1 MKHIRNRVL
10 AGAVALVMLVTA
22 VITDSRPVLAEDK
35 ASSHAVETTDTAMLL
50 EEPNEKSPGKIKE
63 DPETTDTLMPLE
75 NPGEKSLDERKE
87 HPEETTE
94 AITKAKTVEEGK
106 ETADAPAAQA
116 KPEKALALA
125 NGTGVN
131 YTFSANWSTKTTK
144 DYTVDMTDPT
154 KISVHPSDNSQK
166 TVTWAVH
173 LGVPQAQ
180 GISFPKGT
188 VKITVPNFIVENWE
202 TTGDT
207 KKVNVTNA
215 GAVLPHM
222 SWQIAEAPKPSTSVD
237 FNYTDN
243 KDGTYTLTNY
253 KELTGGFTLDFE
265 QSFFFKPAFVK
276 VDSEGKLQK
285 NYAIQLKI
293 DANNDSTNEVDDKKN
308 LSLQLQNTLNPGKV
322 KLSVARKDN
331 AKGAYLT
338 WQNSWG
344 QKPTDDDGK
353 TYFYVIWF
361 ADYQRGAGT
370 SLPFSATVTDTGTDG
385 KVVGTGYY
393 TWHDNSFQYPLN
405 TTYPSIANITKSRTY
420 RQYQGSETKALPGM
434 PNYLNGHLVLQDM
447 QPCLSQAILK
457 RYPLSL
463 LKEKSPEELRKNGI
477 ELSNAVQV
485 DEIAD
490 NGQKDQINATAK
502 EKVYFYL
509 GKGSFGKY
517 NAFSNTTTL
526 PPARTYLLD
535 GETIRLAGNWDAR
548 DHSWHT
554 ASVTRRPNTSKGQE
568 WSMKITQSSPY
579 YIEGKVDDLANSTL
593 KELFDQNK
601 MTKLSDADYF
611 YRDFLVKWTEYDAV
625 QTSLGEDTGN
635 PIKNYAS
642 YSPVEVWVRKNGK
655 STFEPYAKVKR
666 GKDGAYIATDW
677 KEQPLATSKGVF
689 RSFWTLPDDVV
700 EIEYRHE
707 NGDTTFQTDM
717 TTYENV
723 VLRPTNNVQTLLT
736 ASKNAGHDSIIT
748 AVAKRT
754 VESNTDHSMG
764 QPLAVTAYKLAD
776 LNVSSAVGKNEGK
789 LTNYPELSTQ
799 KRRVTIRN
807 YNGAYSIFWD
817 ITGGGKSDKELVK
830 RFAFNKGTFYDL
842 LPKDTYVDPKTTELK
857 LNWSYSD
864 GEGNVIPKENYSV
877 SFVDDYEHSGRTM
890 MIVEYTIPDN
900 LLDFGQGDPQ
910 VMFSYD
916 LYNTYE
922 NIVDRGTDVIN
933 SVAFVNG
940 NSKIPFNPSEKGKTP
955 DNLTDKNLFS
965 TLAQANAG
973 KIMFNQATIHYNRVT
988 VNQSGLTKKV
998 KPVGQPLY
1006 QASTTVEGK
1015 SVYTYKLRYQTEK
1028 QTNADQLVFYDV
1040 LENGA
1045 ENKPSEW
1052 KGTLQSVDVSAI
1064 EGKPSAGK
1072 EKGTLVPIVYYATS
1086 IPSEDQFDVTNS
1098 IWSTTKPQDMKQVKA
1113 IAIDCRKAKKGDKDT
1128 NFVLEKGGSLSVLVN
1143 LVAPTDPKLEGKKAV
1158 NEGMI
1163 KTRTFSGS
1171 EAPNTKNVNKIM
1183 ARTFSGSKAPA
1194 INTIRALQADAEVTL
1209 KMPKITISGK
1219 KVWNDQNDKAG
1230 IRPNDVTIQ
1239 LFANG
1244 KDTGKITKATN
1255 TNNWKYAFEGLNLYD
1270 ANGNK
1275 IVYTVKE
1282 VPVKGYSMEIEGTT
1296 ITNTYNKPWTP
1307 IDPATTSLTVTKSW
1321 SGVAQNYYG
1330 AASVTVELYKNG
1342 QATGKTAILNKANH
1356 FTAKFD
1362 GLKTV
1367 DDVAQPQQNQYT
1379 AKELDANGKALDDG
1393 ANVTILNK
1401 NYTVRYGQV
1410 AGGKQTITNT
1420 LVNPMRT
1427 ISGKKVWNDRGNV
1440 DGLRPKTITV
1450 RLLADGKEVQKLT
1463 VDKGQ
1468 DGKWEFAFMNCPT
1481 YDKGTPITYTITEDK
1496 VAFYT
1501 TKIDGTTITN
1511 SHRPKPTPPTPN
1523 PPTPVEPTP
1532 TPNPPTP
1539 NPPTPNPPTP
1549 NPPTPVEPTPTPNPP
1564 TPVEPTP
1571 TPKPQPKPSPT
1582 RPVKPQPKTGDSN
1595 RLLFWSALLGMSTLS
1610 LTFLYAASE
1619 KRKGQKNAG
1628 RKKH

>member
-10 AGAVALVMLVTA
+10 AGVVAFVMLITA

-35 ASSHAVETTDTAMLL
+35 ASSHAVETTDTATPL
-50 EEPNEKSPGKIKE
+50 EEPGERRPGERKE

-87 HPEETTE
+87 NPEETTG

-106 ETADAPAAQA
+106 ETADAQEAQA
-116 KPEKALALA
+116 KPEKALASA
-125 NGTGVN
+125 NRSGVN
-131 YTFSANWSTKTTK
+131 YTFSANWSTKSTG
-144 DYTVDMTDPT
+144 DYSYPNNDPT
-154 KISVHPSDNSQK
+154 SISVTSSNNTQK

-180 GISFPKGT
+180 GVNFPKGT

-202 TTGDT
+202 QSGDT
-207 KKVNVTNA
+207 KRVNVDNK
-215 GAVLPHM
+215 GKELPHM
-222 SWQIAEAPKPSTSVD
+222 TWQVAEAPEESASID
-237 FNYTDN
+237 FNYSDN
-243 KDGTYTLTNY
+243 GDGTYTLTNY
-253 KELTGGFTLDFE
+253 RDLNGGFTLDFE
-265 QSFFFKPAFVK
+265 QSFFFKPAYVK
-276 VDSEGKLQK
+276 VDSNGKLQK

-293 DANNDSTNEVDDKKN
+293 DANNDGTNEVDDTKN

-331 AKGAYLT
+331 AKGTYLT

-344 QKPTDDDGK
+344 PRPADDDGK

-361 ADYQRGAGT
+361 ADYRRGAGT
-370 SLPFSATVTDTGTDG
+370 SLPFSATVTDTGNDG
-385 KVVGTGYY
+385 KVVGTGYF
-393 TWHDNSFQYPLN
+393 TWHDNSFQYLLN
-405 TTYPSIANITKSRTY
+405 TTYPSIAKITNSRTY
-420 RQYQGSETKALPGM
+420 RQYQGSETKALPGI

-463 LKEKSPEELRKNGI
+463 LNGKSAEDLRKNGI
-477 ELSNAVQV
+477 DLSNAVQV

-490 NGQKDQINATAK
+490 NEQQDQVTAQAT
-502 EKVYFYL
+502 ETVYFYL
-509 GKGSFGKY
+509 GEGSFGKY
-517 NAFSNTTTL
+517 NVNNAETSL
-526 PPARTYLLD
+526 PMARTYLLD
-535 GETIRLAGNWDAR
+535 GETIRLAGNWNAR

-554 ASVTRRPNTSKGQE
+554 SSVTRRPDTAKGQD
-568 WSMKITQSSPY
+568 WDMKITQSSPY
-579 YIEGKVDDLANSTL
+579 YIEGNDLTNFTL
-593 KELFDQNK
+593 NELFDQKK

-611 YRDFLVKWTEYDAV
+611 YRDFSVTWTEYNAA
-625 QTSLGEDTGN
+625 QTSFGEDTGN
-635 PIKNYAS
+635 PIKNYES
-642 YSPVEVWVRKNGK
+642 YSPVEVYVRKNGQ
-655 STFEPYAKVKR
+655 STFEKYAEVKR
-666 GKDGAYIATDW
+666 GKDGAYIATDTNG
-677 KEQPLATSKGVF
+677 KPLTKSRRLS
-689 RSFWTLPDDVV
+689 RSFWGLPDDVA

-707 NGDTTFQTDM
+707 NGKNTFQTDM
-717 TTYENV
+717 TTYENA
-723 VLRPTNNVQTLLT
+723 VLRPTKNVQTLLT
-736 ASKNAGHDSIIT
+736 TSKNAGHDSIIT

-776 LNVSSAVGKNEGK
+776 LNVSSAVGKNEGE
-789 LTNYPELSTQ
+789 LTNYPELNTQ

-807 YNGAYSIFWD
+807 YNGAYSVFWD
-817 ITGGGKSDKELVK
+817 STGGGRSDKELIK

-842 LPKDTYVDPKTTELK
+842 LPKDTYVKLDTAELK
-857 LNWSYSD
+857 LNWSWS
-864 GEGNVIPKENYSV
+864 EEKGNVIPDENYTV
-877 SFVDDYEHSGRTM
+877 SFQENYENSGRTM
-890 MIVEYTIPDN
+890 MIVEYTIPDD
-900 LLDFGQGDPQ
+900 LLEFSQGDPQ

-922 NIVDRGTDVIN
+922 NIVDRGTDVIS

-965 TLAQANAG
+965 ALAQANAG

-988 VNQSGLTKKV
+988 VNQSGLTKSV

-1006 QASTTVEGK
+1006 QTSTTVEGK
-1015 SVYTYKLRYQTEK
+1015 SVYTYRLRYQTEK

-1045 ENKPSEW
+1045 KNKPSAW
-1052 KGTLQSVDVSAI
+1052 QGTLQSVDVSAI
-1064 EGKPSAGK
+1064 EGKPSVGK

-1113 IAIDCRKAKKGDKDT
+1113 IAIDCRKAKNGDKDT
-1128 NFVLEKGGSLSVLVN
+1128 NFVLEKGASLSVLVN

-1171 EAPNTKNVNKIM
+1171 
-1183 ARTFSGSKAPA
+1183 KAPA
-1194 INTIRALQADAEVTL
+1194 IGMIWALQADAGVTL
-1209 KMPKITISGK
+1209 KMPKITISGE
-1219 KVWNDQNDKAG
+1219 KVWNDQNDEAG
-1230 IRPNDVTIQ
+1230 NRPKEVTIK

-1244 KDTGKITKATN
+1244 KDTSKTTKATN
-1255 TNNWKYAFEGLNLYD
+1255 TSNWKYTFDDLYLYD

-1282 VPVKGYSMEIEGTT
+1282 VPVEGYTTAIEGTT

-1321 SGVAQNYYG
+1321 SGVAQSYYDK
-1330 AASVTVELYKNG
+1330 ASVTVELYKNG
-1342 QATGKTAILNKANH
+1342 QATGMKATLNKANQ
-1356 FTAKFD
+1356 FTATFNN
-1362 GLKTV
+1362 LKTV

-1379 AKELDANGKALDDG
+1379 AKELDANGKAL
-1393 ANVTILNK
+1393 ANGDKVTILNK
-1401 NYTVRYGQV
+1401 DYTVQYGKV
-1410 AGGKQTITNT
+1410 ADGKQTITNT

-1427 ISGKKVWNDRGNV
+1427 ISGKKIWNDRGNV

-1481 YDKGTPITYTITEDK
+1481 YNQGTPITYTITEDK

-1511 SHRPKPTPPTPN
+1511 SHRPKPTPPTPE
-1523 PPTPVEPTP
+1523 PPTPVEPT
-1532 TPNPPTP
+1532 PTP

-1564 TPVEPTP
+1564 TPNPPTP
-1571 TPKPQPKPSPT
+1571 AEPKPAPKPQPKPSPT
-1582 RPVKPQPKTGDSN
+1582 RPVKPQPKTGDSH
-1595 RLLFWSALLGMSTLS
+1595 RLLFWSALLGISTLS
-1610 LTFLYAASE
+1610 LTFLYAAGE

-1628 RKKH
+1628 RKNTK

>member
-10 AGAVALVMLVTA
+10 AGVVAFVMLITA
-22 VITDSRPVLAEDK
+22 VITDSCPVLAEDK
-35 ASSHAVETTDTAMLL
+35 APSHAVETTDTAMLL
-50 EEPNEKSPGKIKE
+50 EEPNEKSPGERKE

-144 DYTVDMTDPT
+144 DYTVDTTDAT
-154 KISVHPSDNSQK
+154 KISVHPSDNTQK

-215 GAVLPHM
+215 GTVLPHM

-265 QSFFFKPAFVK
+265 QSFFFKPAYVK
-276 VDSEGKLQK
+276 VDSNGKLEK
-285 NYAIQLKI
+285 DYSIQLKI
-293 DANNDSTNEVDDKKN
+293 DANNDGANEVDDKKN
-308 LSLQLQNTLNPGKV
+308 LSLQLQNTLKPGTV

-842 LPKDTYVDPKTTELK
+842 LPKDTYVEPKTTELK

-1171 EAPNTKNVNKIM
+1171 EASNAKNVNKIM

-1209 KMPKITISGK
+1209 KMPKITISGQ
-1219 KVWNDQNDKAG
+1219 KVWNDQNDKAE

-1255 TNNWKYAFEGLNLYD
+1255 TNNWKYAFEGLDLYD

-1282 VPVKGYSMEIEGTT
+1282 VPVKGYTTEIEGTT

-1307 IDPATTSLTVTKSW
+1307 IVPATTSLTVTKSW
-1321 SGVAQNYYG
+1321 SGVARNYYD

-1342 QATGKTAILNKANH
+1342 QATGTKATLDKANQ
-1356 FTAKFD
+1356 FTATFKN
-1362 GLKTV
+1362 LKTV

-1379 AKELDANGKALDDG
+1379 AKELDANGKALADG
-1393 ANVTILNK
+1393 DKVTILNK
-1401 NYTVRYGQV
+1401 DYTVRYGQV

-1427 ISGKKVWNDRGNV
+1427 ISGKKIWNDRGNV

-1468 DGKWEFAFMNCPT
+1468 DGKWEFAFTNCPT
-1481 YDKGTPITYTITEDK
+1481 YDQGTPITYTITEDK

-1539 NPPTPNPPTP
+1539 NPPTPNPPA
-1549 NPPTPVEPTPTPNPP
+1549 PVEPTPTPNPP

-1610 LTFLYAASE
+1610 LTFLYAARE
-1619 KRKGQKNAG
+1619 KTRS
-1628 RKKH
+1628 RKKR

>member
-22 VITDSRPVLAEDK
+22 VITDSRPALAEDK
-35 ASSHAVETTDTAMLL
+35 ASSYALETTNTATSL
-50 EEPNEKSPGKIKE
+50 EKTGEKSPGEITE
-63 DPETTDTLMPLE
+63 TPEPTDAVMPLE
-75 NPGEKSLDERKE
+75 NQGEKNLDERKE
-87 HPEETTE
+87 DPEETTA

-106 ETADAPAAQA
+106 ETANAPEAQA
-116 KPEKALALA
+116 KPEKALASA
-125 NGTGVN
+125 NRTGVN
-131 YTFSANWSTKTTK
+131 YTFSANWSTKSTG
-144 DYTVDMTDPT
+144 DYSYPNNDLTS
-154 KISVHPSDNSQK
+154 ISVTSSNNTQK

-180 GISFPKGT
+180 GVNFPKGT

-202 TTGDT
+202 QSGDT
-207 KKVNVTNA
+207 KRVNLDNNA
-215 GAVLPHM
+215 KELPHM
-222 SWQIAEAPKPSTSVD
+222 TWQVAKAPEESASID
-237 FNYTDN
+237 FNYSDN
-243 KDGTYTLTNY
+243 GDGTYTLTNY
-253 KELTGGFTLDFE
+253 RDLNGGFTLDFE
-265 QSFFFKPAFVK
+265 QSFSFKPAFVK
-276 VDSEGKLQK
+276 VGQNGKLQK
-285 NYAIQLKI
+285 EYGITLKI
-293 DANNDSTNEVDDKKN
+293 DADRDNNNEVEETKK
-308 LSLQLQNTLNPGKV
+308 LHLQLQNTLNPGKV

-344 QKPTDDDGK
+344 PKPTDDDGK

-361 ADYQRGAGT
+361 ADYRRGAGT
-370 SLPFSATVTDTGTDG
+370 SLPFSATVTDTGSDG
-385 KVVGTGYY
+385 EVVGTGYY
-393 TWHDNSFQYPLN
+393 TWHDNSFQFNLN
-405 TTYPSIANITKSRTY
+405 TTYPSIAKITESRTY
-420 RQYQGSETKALPGM
+420 RQYQGSETKALPGI

-463 LKEKSPEELRKNGI
+463 LDGKSADDLRKNGI

-490 NGQKDQINATAK
+490 NGQKEQVTAQATQT
-502 EKVYFYL
+502 VYFYL
-509 GKGSFGKY
+509 GEGSFGKY
-517 NAFSNTTTL
+517 NVNSAETSL
-526 PPARTYLLD
+526 PMARTYLLD
-535 GETIRLAGNWDAR
+535 GETIRLAGNWNAR

-554 ASVTRRPNTSKGQE
+554 SSVTRRPDTAKGQD
-568 WSMKITQSSPY
+568 WGMKITQSSPY
-579 YIEGKVDDLANSTL
+579 YIEGKENDLTKFTL
-593 KELFDQNK
+593 NELFDQKK

-611 YRDFLVKWTEYDAV
+611 YRDFSVTWTEYNAA
-625 QTSLGEDTGN
+625 QTSFGEDTGN
-635 PIKNYAS
+635 PIKNYES
-642 YSPVEVWVRKNGK
+642 YSPVEVYVRKNGQ
-655 STFEPYAKVKR
+655 STFEKYAEVKR
-666 GKDGAYIATDW
+666 EKDGAYIATDTNG
-677 KEQPLATSKGVF
+677 KPLTKSRRLSRF
-689 RSFWTLPDDVV
+689 FWGLPDDVA

-707 NGDTTFQTDM
+707 NGKNTFQTDM

-807 YNGAYSIFWD
+807 YNGAYSVFWD
-817 ITGGGKSDKELVK
+817 ITGGGRSDKELIK

-842 LPKDTYVDPKTTELK
+842 LPKDTYVKLDTAELK
-857 LNWSYSD
+857 LNWSWSE
-864 GEGNVIPKENYSV
+864 GMGNVIPDKNYTVSFQENY
-877 SFVDDYEHSGRTM
+877 ENSGRTM
-890 MIVEYTIPDN
+890 MIVEYTIPDD
-900 LLDFGQGDPQ
+900 LLEFSQGDPQ

-965 TLAQANAG
+965 ALAQANAG

-988 VNQSGLTKKV
+988 VNQSRLTKKV

-1072 EKGTLVPIVYYATS
+1072 EKGALVPVVYYATR
-1086 IPSEDQFDVTNS
+1086 IPAINQFDVTDP

-1113 IAIDCRKAKKGDKDT
+1113 IAIDCTKAKKGDQDT
-1128 NFVLEKGGSLSVLVN
+1128 NFVLEKGASLSVLVN
-1143 LVAPTDPKLEGKKAV
+1143 LVAPTDPALDGKTAV
-1158 NEGMI
+1158 NESMI
-1163 KTRTFSGS
+1163 VTRTFSGS
-1171 EAPNTKNVNKIM
+1171 EATATDTV
-1183 ARTFSGSKAPA
+1183 RTLTAE
-1194 INTIRALQADAEVTL
+1194 AEVTL
-1209 KMPKITISGK
+1209 KLVTTSFSGQ

-1230 IRPNDVTIQ
+1230 IRPEEVTIK

-1244 KDTGKITKATN
+1244 KDTGKTTKATN
-1255 TNNWKYAFEGLNLYD
+1255 ANNWKYAFDALDLYD

-1282 VPVKGYSMEIEGTT
+1282 VPVKGYTTAIKGTT

-1307 IDPATTSLTVTKSW
+1307 IVPAKTSLTVTKSW
-1321 SGVAQNYYG
+1321 SGVARNYYD

-1342 QATGKTAILNKANH
+1342 QATGMKATLNKANQ
-1356 FTAKFD
+1356 FTATFKN
-1362 GLKTV
+1362 LKTV
-1367 DDVAQPQQNQYT
+1367 DDVTQPQQNQYT
-1379 AKELDANGKALDDG
+1379 VKELDANGKALVDG
-1393 ANVTILNK
+1393 ENVTILNK
-1401 NYTVRYGQV
+1401 DYTVRYGQV

-1427 ISGKKVWNDRGNV
+1427 ISGKKIWNDRGNV

-1481 YDKGTPITYTITEDK
+1481 YNQGTPITYTITEDK

-1523 PPTPVEPTP
+1523 PPTHEA
-1532 TPNPPTP
+1532 PNKS
-1539 NPPTPNPPTP
+1539 
-1549 NPPTPVEPTPTPNPP
+1549 VH
-1564 TPVEPTP
+1564 
-1571 TPKPQPKPSPT
+1571 S
-1582 RPVKPQPKTGDSN
+1582 PKTGDSFSMMQFVVVGCCA
-1595 RLLFWSALLGMSTLS
+1595 LALVFSAL
-1610 LTFLYAASE
+1610 
-1619 KRKGQKNAG
+1619 RNAQT
-1628 RKKH
+1628 RKKEREQ

>member
-10 AGAVALVMLVTA
+10 AGVVALVMLVTA

-35 ASSHAVETTDTAMLL
+35 ASLHAVETTNTATPL
-50 EEPNEKSPGKIKE
+50 EKTGETGPGEITEAHEP
-63 DPETTDTLMPLE
+63 TDAVMPLE
-75 NPGEKSLDERKE
+75 NQGEKNLDERKE
-87 HPEETTE
+87 DPEETTE
-94 AITKAKTVEEGK
+94 AITKAETVEEGK
-106 ETADAPAAQA
+106 ETADAPEAQA
-116 KPEKALALA
+116 KPEKALASA

-131 YTFSANWSTKTTK
+131 YTFSANWSTETTK
-144 DYTVDMTDPT
+144 DYTVDTTDPT

-293 DANNDSTNEVDDKKN
+293 DADKDGNNEVEETKK
-308 LSLQLQNTLNPGKV
+308 LHLQLQNKLNPGKV
-322 KLSVARKDN
+322 NLSVARKN
-331 AKGAYLT
+331 NTKGSYLT

-344 QKPTDDDGK
+344 ERPADDDGK
-353 TYFYVIWF
+353 SYFYVIWF

-370 SLPFSATVTDTGTDG
+370 SLPFTATVTDTGSDG
-385 KVVGTGYY
+385 EVVGMGYY

-405 TTYPSIANITKSRTY
+405 TTYPSLAKIQDSRTY
-420 RQYQGSETKALPGM
+420 RQYQGGESKP
-434 PNYLNGHLVLQDM
+434 LQDITYSSSSHLHLQAM

-463 LKEKSPEELRKNGI
+463 LQGKSPEELRKTGI
-477 ELSNAVQV
+477 ELSNVVQV

-490 NGQKDQINATAK
+490 NGQKEQINATAK
-502 EKVYFYL
+502 ETVYFYL
-509 GKGSFGKY
+509 GEGSFGKY
-517 NAFSNTTTL
+517 NAFSDTTTL

-535 GETIRLAGNWDAR
+535 GETIRLAGDWNAR
-548 DHSWHT
+548 EHSWHT
-554 ASVTRRPNTSKGQE
+554 SSVTRRPDTANAKK

-579 YIEGKVDDLANSTL
+579 YIDGKLSDDGNVKGLVNLTL
-593 KELFDQNK
+593 SELFVQNK
-601 MTKLSDADYF
+601 MTKLSDTDYF
-611 YRDFLVKWTEYDAV
+611 YRDFSVKWAEYDAA

-635 PIKNYAS
+635 PIRDYAS
-642 YSPVEVWVRKNGK
+642 YSPVEVWVRKSGQSAFENYAYVNRTK
-655 STFEPYAKVKR
+655 SGEYT
-666 GKDGAYIATDW
+666 ATDTTG
-677 KEQPLATSKGVF
+677 KPLTTSNRLF
-689 RSFWTLPDDVV
+689 RSFWALPDDVV

-807 YNGAYSIFWD
+807 YNGAYSVFWD
-817 ITGGGKSDKELVK
+817 ITGGGRSDKELIK

-842 LPKDTYVDPKTTELK
+842 LPKDTYVKLDTAELK
-857 LNWSYSD
+857 LNWSWSE
-864 GEGNVIPKENYSV
+864 GMGNVIPDKNYTVSFQENY
-877 SFVDDYEHSGRTM
+877 ENSGRTM
-890 MIVEYTIPDN
+890 MIVEYTIPDD
-900 LLDFGQGDPQ
+900 LLEFSEGDPQ

-965 TLAQANAG
+965 ALAQANAG

-1015 SVYTYKLRYQTEK
+1015 SVYTYRLRYQTEK

-1282 VPVKGYSMEIEGTT
+1282 VPVKGYTTEIEGTT

-1307 IDPATTSLTVTKSW
+1307 IDPATTSLTVTKAW
-1321 SGVAQNYYG
+1321 SGVAQNYYD

-1342 QATGKTAILNKANH
+1342 QATGKTAILNKANQ
-1356 FTAKFD
+1356 FTATFK

-1367 DDVAQPQQNQYT
+1367 DDVARPQQNQYT
-1379 AKELDANGKALDDG
+1379 AKELDANGKVLADG
-1393 ANVTILNK
+1393 DKVTILNK
-1401 NYTVRYGQV
+1401 DYTVRYGQV

-1427 ISGKKVWNDRGNV
+1427 ISGKKIWNDRGNV

-1468 DGKWEFAFMNCPT
+1468 DGKWEFAFTNCPT
-1481 YDKGTPITYTITEDK
+1481 YDQGTPITYTITEDK

-1523 PPTPVEPTP
+1523 PPTPNAPTP
-1532 TPNPPTP
+1532 NPSTPNPPTP
-1539 NPPTPNPPTP
+1539 AD
-1549 NPPTPVEPTPTPNPP
+1549 PTPTPNPP

-1582 RPVKPQPKTGDSN
+1582 RPVKPQPKTGDSH
-1595 RLLFWSALLGMSTLS
+1595 RLLFWSALLGISTLS
-1610 LTFLYAASE
+1610 LTFLYAANE

-1628 RKKH
+1628 RKSTK

>member
-10 AGAVALVMLVTA
+10 AGVVALVMLATA

-35 ASSHAVETTDTAMLL
+35 ATSHAVETTNTATPL
-50 EEPNEKSPGKIKE
+50 EKTGEKGSGEITEAPEPTDAVMPLENQGEKNLNERKE
-63 DPETTDTLMPLE
+63 DPE
-75 NPGEKSLDERKE
+75 
-87 HPEETTE
+87 ETTG

-106 ETADAPAAQA
+106 ETADAQEAQA
-116 KPEKALALA
+116 KPEKALASA
-125 NGTGVN
+125 NRSGVN
-131 YTFSANWSTKTTK
+131 YTFSANWSTKSTG
-144 DYTVDMTDPT
+144 DYSYPNNDPT
-154 KISVHPSDNSQK
+154 SISVTSSNNTQK

-180 GISFPKGT
+180 GVNFPKGT

-202 TTGDT
+202 QSGDT
-207 KKVNVTNA
+207 KRVNVDNNA
-215 GAVLPHM
+215 KELPHM
-222 SWQIAEAPKPSTSVD
+222 TWQVAEAPKESAAID
-237 FNYTDN
+237 FNYSDN
-243 KDGTYTLTNY
+243 GDGTYTLTNY
-253 KELTGGFTLDFE
+253 RDLNGGFTLDFE
-265 QSFFFKPAFVK
+265 QSFSFKPAFVK
-276 VDSEGKLQK
+276 VDQNGKLQK
-285 NYAIQLKI
+285 EYGITLKI
-293 DANNDSTNEVDDKKN
+293 DADRDGQNEVEETKN

-322 KLSVARKDN
+322 KLSVAKTDN
-331 AKGAYLT
+331 AKGTYLT

-344 QKPTDDDGK
+344 PIPADDDGK

-385 KVVGTGYY
+385 KVVGTGYF

-405 TTYPSIANITKSRTY
+405 TTYPSIAKITNSRTY
-420 RQYQGSETKALPGM
+420 RQYQGSETKALPGI

-463 LKEKSPEELRKNGI
+463 LDGKSADDLRKNGI
-477 ELSNAVQV
+477 DLSNAVQV

-490 NGQKDQINATAK
+490 NGQKEQINATAK

-509 GKGSFGKY
+509 GEGSFGKY
-517 NAFSNTTTL
+517 NAFSKTITL

-554 ASVTRRPNTSKGQE
+554 ASVTRRPNTSKGQK

-593 KELFDQNK
+593 KELFEQNK

-611 YRDFLVKWTEYDAV
+611 YRDFSVEWTEYDAA
-625 QTSLGEDTGN
+625 TTAYGEDTGN
-635 PIKNYAS
+635 PIRDYAS
-642 YSPVEVWVRKNGK
+642 YSPVEVWVRKSGQSAFEKYADVKRTKSGEYTATDTNGK
-655 STFEPYAKVKR
+655 PITKSR
-666 GKDGAYIATDW
+666 R
-677 KEQPLATSKGVF
+677 LS
-689 RSFWTLPDDVV
+689 RSFWGLPDDVV
-700 EIEYRHE
+700 EIEYRHD

-723 VLRPTNNVQTLLT
+723 VLRPTKNVQTLLT
-736 ASKNAGHDSIIT
+736 TSKNAGHDSIIT
-748 AVAKRT
+748 TVAKRT
-754 VESNTDHSMG
+754 VGLNTENSMG
-764 QPLAVTAYKLAD
+764 QPLDVTAYNLLD
-776 LNVSSAVGKNEGK
+776 LNVSSAVGKNEGE
-789 LTNYPELSTQ
+789 LTNYPELNTQ

-807 YNGAYSIFWD
+807 YNGAYSVFWD
-817 ITGGGKSDKELVK
+817 ITGGGRSDKELIK

-842 LPKDTYVDPKTTELK
+842 LPKDTYVKLDTAELK
-857 LNWSYSD
+857 LNWSWS
-864 GEGNVIPKENYSV
+864 EEKGNVIPDENYTV
-877 SFVDDYEHSGRTM
+877 SFQENYENSGRTM
-890 MIVEYTIPDN
+890 MIVEYTIPDD
-900 LLDFGQGDPQ
+900 LLEFSQGDPQ

-922 NIVDRGTDVIN
+922 NIVDRGTDVIS

-965 TLAQANAG
+965 ALAQANAG

-1015 SVYTYKLRYQTEK
+1015 SVYTYRLRYQTEK

-1045 ENKPSEW
+1045 KNKPSAW
-1052 KGTLQSVDVSAI
+1052 QGTLQSVDVSAI
-1064 EGKPSAGK
+1064 EGKPSVGK

-1113 IAIDCRKAKKGDKDT
+1113 IAIDCRKAKNGDKDT
-1128 NFVLEKGGSLSVLVN
+1128 NFVLEKGASLSVLVN

-1171 EAPNTKNVNKIM
+1171 EAPNTKNVNKIV

-1194 INTIRALQADAEVTL
+1194 IGMIWALQADAGVTL
-1209 KMPKITISGK
+1209 KMPKITISGE
-1219 KVWNDQNDKAG
+1219 KVWHDQNDEAG
-1230 IRPNDVTIQ
+1230 NRPKEVTIK

-1244 KDTGKITKATN
+1244 KDTSKTTKATN
-1255 TNNWKYAFEGLNLYD
+1255 TSNWKYTFDDLYLYD

-1282 VPVKGYSMEIEGTT
+1282 VPVEGYTTAIEGTT

-1307 IDPATTSLTVTKSW
+1307 IDPAKTSLTVTKAW
-1321 SGVAQNYYG
+1321 SGVARNYYD

-1342 QATGKTAILNKANH
+1342 QATGMKATLNKANQ
-1356 FTAKFD
+1356 FTATFK
-1362 GLKTV
+1362 GLLTV

-1379 AKELDANGKALDDG
+1379 AKELDANGKALDNGDK
-1393 ANVTILNK
+1393 VTILNK
-1401 NYTVRYGQV
+1401 VYTVQYGQV

-1427 ISGKKVWNDRGNV
+1427 ISGKKIWNDRGNV

-1481 YDKGTPITYTITEDK
+1481 YNQGTPITYTITEDK

-1539 NPPTPNPPTP
+1539 NPPTP
-1549 NPPTPVEPTPTPNPP
+1549 VEPTPTPNPP
-1564 TPVEPTP
+1564 TPNPPTP
-1571 TPKPQPKPSPT
+1571 NPSTPNPPTPAEPKPAPKPQPKPT
-1582 RPVKPQPKTGDSN
+1582 LPVKPQPKTGDSN

-1610 LTFLYAASE
+1610 LTFLYVARE
-1619 KRKGQKNAG
+1619 KTRS
-1628 RKKH
+1628 RKKR